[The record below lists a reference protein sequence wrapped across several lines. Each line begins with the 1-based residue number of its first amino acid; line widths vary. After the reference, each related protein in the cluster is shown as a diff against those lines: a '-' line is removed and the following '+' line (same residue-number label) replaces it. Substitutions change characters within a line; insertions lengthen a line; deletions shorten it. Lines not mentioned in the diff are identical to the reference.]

1 MNTDELVNL
10 LASHRTIGKAPRKE
24 LVWIAQHGKFQ
35 HYEQGEVVSRQT
47 ELVHGLYILLTGRIS
62 IYMKR
67 GTGLRKM
74 MEWQGGDVTGLL
86 PYSRMTTPPGDSVV
100 EDPTDVVTIEREE
113 LPGMIQNCYE
123 VTETLVHVM
132 TDRAR
137 RFTSTDLR
145 DEKMMSLGK
154 LAAGFAH
161 EVNNPASAALRDAK
175 SLDSTLAAAERAA
188 RDLCASGLTRTQLEQ
203 LDILWEICKTA
214 STHQAM
220 SGIGLADREDTIVNW
235 LRGHSVTEA
244 LAEELAKTPV
254 TLDDLNRLARALKGT
269 TLDTALRW
277 VAGAVST
284 RALVMDIERAATRIH
299 GLVGAAKGFTH
310 LDRAPVPE
318 SVEIPPGLLDTVT
331 LLDGKARKKSVVI
344 SVDIPQDFPSIR
356 GYAVEINQ
364 IWMNLIDNAIDAA
377 PDHGH
382 VTVTAILDGADAIL
396 TFVDDGPGIP
406 SENLESIFDPFFTT
420 KPVGEGTGLGLDIVR
435 RIVHSH
441 NGHITVDS
449 RPGHTEFRV
458 RLPLA
463 GPG

>member
-1 MNTDELVNL
+1 
-10 LASHRTIGKAPRKE
+10 
-24 LVWIAQHGKFQ
+24 
-35 HYEQGEVVSRQT
+35 
-47 ELVHGLYILLTGRIS
+47 
-62 IYMKR
+62 MKR

-74 MEWQGGDVTGLL
+74 MEWKGGDVTGLL

-100 EDPTDVVTIEREE
+100 EDPTDVVSIGRAE

-123 VTETLVHVM
+123 VTEALVHVM

-175 SLDSTLAAAERAA
+175 LLDSTLAAAERAA
-188 RDLCASGLTRTQLEQ
+188 RDLCASGLTRTQVAE
-203 LDILWEICKTA
+203 LDTLWDVCRAA
-214 STHQAM
+214 SMHHAI
-220 SGIGLADREDTIVNW
+220 SGILLADREDAIATW
-235 LRGHSVTEA
+235 LRGHSLTEG

-254 TLDDLNRLARALKGT
+254 TIDDLDRLAGALKGAD
-269 TLDTALRW
+269 LDTALRW
-277 VAGAVST
+277 VAGAVSA
-284 RALVMDIERAATRIH
+284 RALVVDIERAATRIH
-299 GLVGAAKGFTH
+299 GLVAAAKGFTH
-310 LDRAPVPE
+310 LDRAPILE
-318 SVEIPPGLLDTVT
+318 SVEISPGLLDTVA
-331 LLDGKARKKSVVI
+331 LLDGKARKKSVAI

-364 IWMNLIDNAIDAA
+364 IWMNLLDNAIDAA

-382 VTVTAILDGADAIL
+382 ITVAGILEGADAL
-396 TFVDDGPGIP
+396 VTVVDDGPGIP
-406 SENLESIFDPFFTT
+406 PENLESIFDPFFTT
-420 KPVGEGTGLGLDIVR
+420 KPVGEGTGFGLDIVR

-441 NGHITVDS
+441 NGNITVDS

-458 RLPLA
+458 RLPIA